1 MCETSCYKKFFVFYF
16 ANIYILHVPFIS
28 YFIWQYINYDCR
40 QAPKAQQ
47 QVLDLLSE
55 EKCNLVI
62 LPKDIT
68 ISLRQENTK
77 YLNFVANL
85 LEKNT

>member
-1 MCETSCYKKFFVFYF
+1 MYRLSVISFG
-16 ANIYILHVPFIS
+16 NILIMT
-28 YFIWQYINYDCR
+28 DR

-77 YLNFVANL
+77 YLKFVANL

>member
-1 MCETSCYKKFFVFYF
+1 MKLVVTKNFLFFILP
-16 ANIYILHVPFIS
+16 IYIYYTYRLSVIS
-28 YFIWQYINYDCR
+28 FGNILIMTDR
-40 QAPKAQQ
+40 QAPKA
-47 QVLDLLSE
+47 LDLLSE

>member
-16 ANIYILHVPFIS
+16 ANIYILYVPFIS

>member
-1 MCETSCYKKFFVFYF
+1 MYRLSVISFG
-16 ANIYILHVPFIS
+16 NILIMT
-28 YFIWQYINYDCR
+28 DR
-40 QAPKAQQ
+40 QAPKA
-47 QVLDLLSE
+47 LDLLSE

>member
-1 MCETSCYKKFFVFYF
+1 MT
-16 ANIYILHVPFIS
+16 
-28 YFIWQYINYDCR
+28 DR
-40 QAPKAQQ
+40 QARKAQQ

-55 EKCNLVI
+55 EKCNLGI

-68 ISLRQENTK
+68 ISLLQENTK
-77 YLNFVANL
+77 YLSFVANL